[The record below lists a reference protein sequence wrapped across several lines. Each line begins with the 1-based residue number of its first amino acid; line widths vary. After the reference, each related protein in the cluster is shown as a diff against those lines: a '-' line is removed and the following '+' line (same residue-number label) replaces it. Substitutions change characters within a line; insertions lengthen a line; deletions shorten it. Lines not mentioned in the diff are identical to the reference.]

1 MRRLVPLVL
10 GFSMLA
16 GCASMAAPADD
27 PTAALRDADVT
38 THTLDNGDTVS
49 EYRVAGL
56 LRVVKIV
63 PKTGVT
69 YYLTDDDNDGRL
81 DHRRGDGP
89 INPVQYTIFK
99 W

>member
-1 MRRLVPLVL
+1 MPRTAPLL
-10 GFSMLA
+10 LALSLLA
-16 GCASMAAPADD
+16 GCASMPPDD
-27 PTAALRDADVT
+27 PTLTLRDAQVAT
-38 THTLDNGDTVS
+38 RTMENGDVVS

-63 PKTGVT
+63 PKTGIP

-81 DHRRGDGP
+81 DHRRGEGP
-89 INPVQYTIFK
+89 VRPVQYKIFS

>member
-1 MRRLVPLVL
+1 MSRMVPLAL
-10 GFSMLA
+10 GLALLA
-16 GCASMAAPADD
+16 GCASMPAVDD
-27 PTAALRDADVT
+27 PTLALADADVVT
-38 THTLDNGDTVS
+38 RTLENGDVVS

-63 PKTGVT
+63 PRNGVT

-81 DHRRGDGP
+81 DRRRGEGP
-89 INPVQYTIFK
+89 VTPVQYRIFG

>member
-1 MRRLVPLVL
+1 MSRPALILL
-10 GFSMLA
+10 GLALLA
-16 GCASMAAPADD
+16 GCASMPADD
-27 PTAALRDADVT
+27 PTLALREPRVAVRT
-38 THTLDNGDTVS
+38 MENGDVVS
-49 EYRVAGL
+49 EYRVAGV

-63 PKTGVT
+63 PKSGLT

-89 INPVQYTIFK
+89 VTPVQYRIFS

>member
-1 MRRLVPLVL
+1 MHRTATFLL
-10 GFSMLA
+10 GLALLA
-16 GCASMAAPADD
+16 GCASLPPAD
-27 PTAALRDADVT
+27 PTLALKDADVAT
-38 THTLDNGDTVS
+38 RTLDNGDVVS

-63 PKTGVT
+63 PKTGLT

-89 INPVQYTIFK
+89 VTPVQYRIFS

>member
-1 MRRLVPLVL
+1 LLLAL
-10 GFSMLA
+10 GLLA
-16 GCASMAAPADD
+16 GCASVPADD
-27 PTAALRDADVT
+27 PTRALTDADVMT
-38 THTLDNGDTVS
+38 RTLENGDVVS

-89 INPVQYTIFK
+89 VTPVQYRIFS

>member
-1 MRRLVPLVL
+1 MRLAPVL
-10 GFSMLA
+10 LALTLA
-16 GCASMAAPADD
+16 GCASLRADED
-27 PTAALRDADVT
+27 PTRALTDAEVVT
-38 THTLDNGDTVS
+38 RTLENGDVVS
-49 EYRVAGL
+49 EYRVAGQ

-81 DHRRGDGP
+81 DRRRGVGP
-89 INPVQYTIFK
+89 ITPVQYKIFG

>member
-1 MRRLVPLVL
+1 MPRLAFLLPAL
-10 GFSMLA
+10 GLLA
-16 GCASMAAPADD
+16 GCAALPTGD
-27 PTAALRDADVT
+27 PTRALTDADVVT
-38 THTLDNGDTVS
+38 RTLDNGDVVS

-89 INPVQYTIFK
+89 ITPVQYRIFS

>member
-1 MRRLVPLVL
+1 MSRLIPLLL
-10 GFSMLA
+10 GLGLLA
-16 GCASMAAPADD
+16 GCASLPADD
-27 PTAALRDADVT
+27 PTLALKDADVAT
-38 THTLDNGDTVS
+38 RTLDNGDVVS

-81 DHRRGDGP
+81 DRRRGEGP
-89 INPVQYTIFK
+89 ITPVQYKIFG

>member
-1 MRRLVPLVL
+1 MPRLAFPLL
-10 GFSMLA
+10 ALCLLA
-16 GCASMAAPADD
+16 GCASLPADD
-27 PTAALRDADVT
+27 PTRALTDADVVT
-38 THTLDNGDTVS
+38 RTMDNGNVVS

-63 PKTGVT
+63 PKAGVT

-81 DHRRGDGP
+81 DRRRGEGP
-89 INPVQYTIFK
+89 ITPVQYRIFS

>member
-1 MRRLVPLVL
+1 MRPPVL
-10 GFSMLA
+10 LLGLCLLA
-16 GCASMAAPADD
+16 GCASLPADD
-27 PTAALRDADVT
+27 PTLALQGAEVT
-38 THTLDNGDTVS
+38 THPLDNGDVVS

-63 PKTGVT
+63 PKSGVP

-89 INPVQYTIFK
+89 VTPVQYKIFG

>member
-1 MRRLVPLVL
+1 MSRPAFLLL
-10 GFSMLA
+10 GLALLA
-16 GCASMAAPADD
+16 GCASLPASD
-27 PTAALRDADVT
+27 PTLALKDADVAT
-38 THTLDNGDTVS
+38 RTLDNGDVVS
-49 EYRVAGL
+49 EYRVAGV

-63 PKTGVT
+63 PKSGVT

-89 INPVQYTIFK
+89 VTPVQYRIFS

>member
-1 MRRLVPLVL
+1 MPRTATLLLAL
-10 GFSMLA
+10 GLLA
-16 GCASMAAPADD
+16 GCASLPASD
-27 PTAALRDADVT
+27 PTLALTDADVVT
-38 THTLDNGDTVS
+38 RTMDNGDVVS

-63 PKTGVT
+63 PRGGVT

-81 DHRRGDGP
+81 DRRRGDGP
-89 INPVQYTIFK
+89 VTPVQYRIFS

>member
-1 MRRLVPLVL
+1 MRTLALATALVL
-10 GFSMLA
+10 LA
-16 GCASMAAPADD
+16 GCATMAND
-27 PTAALRDADVT
+27 PTASLRDARMVSRTDA
-38 THTLDNGDTVS
+38 NGDVIS

-63 PKTGVT
+63 PKSGVT

-81 DHRRGDGP
+81 DHRSGDGP
-89 INPVQYTIFK
+89 INPVQYKIFG

>member
-1 MRRLVPLVL
+1 MSRTAPLLL
-10 GFSMLA
+10 GLALLA
-16 GCASMAAPADD
+16 GCASMSAADD
-27 PTAALRDADVT
+27 PTLALNNADVT
-38 THTLDNGDTVS
+38 TRTADNGDVVS

-63 PKTGVT
+63 PKNGVT

-89 INPVQYTIFK
+89 VNPVQYKIFT

>member
-1 MRRLVPLVL
+1 MPRPASLLLALVL
-10 GFSMLA
+10 LA
-16 GCASMAAPADD
+16 GCASLPADD
-27 PTAALRDADVT
+27 PTLALRDADVAT
-38 THTLDNGDTVS
+38 RTLENGDVVS

-63 PKTGVT
+63 PKGGVT

-81 DHRRGDGP
+81 DRRRGDGSVT
-89 INPVQYTIFK
+89 PVQYKIFG

>member
-1 MRRLVPLVL
+1 MRRTAPLL
-10 GFSMLA
+10 LALSLLA
-16 GCASMAAPADD
+16 GCASMSMPADD
-27 PTAALRDADVT
+27 PTLALNNADVT
-38 THTLDNGDTVS
+38 TRTMDNGDVVS

-63 PKTGVT
+63 PKGGVT

-89 INPVQYTIFK
+89 VNPVQYKIFS

>member
-1 MRRLVPLVL
+1 MSRLALL
-10 GFSMLA
+10 ALATALLA
-16 GCASMAAPADD
+16 GCASMSAPDD
-27 PTAALRDADVT
+27 PTLALNNADVA
-38 THTLDNGDTVS
+38 THTMDNGDVVS

-56 LRVVKIV
+56 LRVVKIA

-89 INPVQYTIFK
+89 VNPVQYKIFS

>member
-1 MRRLVPLVL
+1 MPRSALLL
-10 GFSMLA
+10 GLCMLA
-16 GCASMAAPADD
+16 GCASLPADD
-27 PTAALRDADVT
+27 PTLALHDAQVST
-38 THTLDNGDTVS
+38 RSLDNGDVVS

-63 PKTGVT
+63 PRGGVT

-89 INPVQYTIFK
+89 VTPVQYKIFG

>member
-1 MRRLVPLVL
+1 MPRLIPLAL
-10 GFSMLA
+10 GLAVLA
-16 GCASMAAPADD
+16 GCASMAAVDD
-27 PTAALRDADVT
+27 PTLALADADVVT
-38 THTLDNGDTVS
+38 RTLENGDTVS

-63 PKTGVT
+63 PRHGVT

-81 DHRRGDGP
+81 DGRRGEGP
-89 INPVQYTIFK
+89 ITPVQYKILS

>member
-1 MRRLVPLVL
+1 MRMLALATAL
-10 GFSMLA
+10 ALLA
-16 GCASMAAPADD
+16 GCATMGDD
-27 PTAALRDADVT
+27 PTASLQNAKMVSRT
-38 THTLDNGDTVS
+38 ESNGDVIS

-63 PKTGVT
+63 PKSGVT

-81 DHRRGDGP
+81 DHRRGEGP
-89 INPVQYTIFK
+89 ITPVQYKIFG

>member
-1 MRRLVPLVL
+1 MSRSLALLL
-10 GFSMLA
+10 GVALLA
-16 GCASMAAPADD
+16 GCASLAAVDD
-27 PTAALRDADVT
+27 PTLALKDADVAVR
-38 THTLDNGDTVS
+38 TLDNGDVVS

-89 INPVQYTIFK
+89 VSPVQYRIFG

>member
-1 MRRLVPLVL
+1 MNRLPLLL
-10 GFSMLA
+10 GLALLA
-16 GCASMAAPADD
+16 GCASVPADD
-27 PTAALRDADVT
+27 PTLAVRDADVAVR
-38 THTLDNGDTVS
+38 TLDNGDVVS

-89 INPVQYTIFK
+89 VTPVQYKIFS